1 VEVTIRHSPSNAVAR
16 CTLAGGEVLK
26 VQPDAM
32 IAHSAGMTL
41 SAAADGGIMK
51 GLKRKALGGE
61 SFFISTWSAP
71 AEGGWVD
78 VATYLL
84 GDAFSLEVSEG
95 HGLLISRGGWV
106 SSSTDISI
114 DAKWGGLKNLMGGE
128 GGFIVRATGTGTLVL
143 ACFGAL
149 DIWDLAP
156 GEKFIL
162 DTNHMVAYD
171 ESVTYTLRRAVE
183 GRSIQ
188 SMKSGEGWVFEFT
201 GPGRVYG
208 QTRSPQSLTKWL
220 ESTLTLSNS
229 SPTGSGALGAL
240 LNR

>member
-1 VEVTIRHSPSNAVAR
+1 MA
-16 CTLAGGEVLK
+16 
-26 VQPDAM
+26 
-32 IAHSAGMTL
+32 
-41 SAAADGGIMK
+41 
-51 GLKRKALGGE
+51 
-61 SFFISTWSAP
+61 
-71 AEGGWVD
+71 
-78 VATYLL
+78 
-84 GDAFSLEVSEG
+84 
-95 HGLLISRGGWV
+95 
-106 SSSTDISI
+106 SSTAISI

-156 GEKFIL
+156 GETFVL

-171 ESVTYTLRRAVE
+171 ESVNYTLRRAVE

-188 SMKSGEGWVFEFT
+188 SLKSGEGWVFEFT